1 MTTST
6 VDPLLDIPGRSIAQN
21 SCAQKATAGP
31 PDYGLGTTLFNRGRL
46 VRSTGRDRWIQR
58 SRPTEPEYPNTC
70 NRSDLDNR
78 ACCAGGE

>member
-1 MTTST
+1 MTTR
-6 VDPLLDIPGRSIAQN
+6 VDPLLDIPGRSVAQN
-21 SCAQKATAGP
+21 SCAQKATVVQ
-31 PDYGLGTTLFNRGRL
+31 PDYGLGAALFNRGHL
-46 VRSTGRDRWIQR
+46 ARSIGRDRWIQR